1 MFNQIINWFESFLT
15 LCHLSWLWPG
25 FSDAGKFIL
34 EHLVSGMIPAFFIAG
49 AIAIFIDKD
58 RITKYMGAKANPL
71 ISYPVA
77 ALSGGILTVCS
88 CGVIP
93 IFTSILQQGAGVGP
107 AFTFLMSAPAV
118 NLIALSYT
126 GSLLG
131 KSFLFGRT
139 IAVFSCSIL
148 IGLSMRYCFPDQIF
162 EPKKSKYVMVE
173 EEKNY
178 TDMQLALFFF
188 LLVLIMLTTTGL
200 LDKYTVVI
208 TKLIGDLFLKMGENE
223 SFLSSS
229 LIWIGN
235 FLSTPFGSRIITV
248 IFEILIIALWSW
260 KIFDKYEIQ
269 LWIKKSYQ
277 LFIMIFPKVLAG
289 IFVCGIISKNFP
301 LTEYLNFFDS
311 NTWSSNFIA
320 SLLGSLMYFG
330 TIVGV
335 TIVQTLYNYGMNA
348 GPSLTLLLA
357 GPAVSLPSILALFP
371 IVGKKKALVFLL
383 FVMLFSA
390 ISGFIFGNFSVT
402 N

>member
-1 MFNQIINWFESFLT
+1 MFNSLINWFESFLS

-25 FSDAGKFIL
+25 FSDAGKFIG
-34 EHLVSGMIPAFFIAG
+34 EHLISGMIPAFFIAG

-118 NLIALSYT
+118 NLIALFYT

-131 KSFLFGRT
+131 KSFLYGRT
-139 IAVFSCSIL
+139 IAVFSIAIL
-148 IGLSMRYCFPDQIF
+148 IGALMRFCFPDQIY

-178 TDMQLALFFF
+178 TDTQLALFFI
-188 LLVLIMLTTTGL
+188 LLILVMLTTTGL
-200 LDKYTVVI
+200 LDNYTLLVTKY
-208 TKLIGDLFLKMGENE
+208 IGVNTG
-223 SFLSSS
+223 
-229 LIWIGN
+229 
-235 FLSTPFGSRIITV
+235 FGSRIITV
-248 IFEILIIALWSW
+248 IFEIILIALWSW
-260 KIFDKYEIQ
+260 KIFDKYEIK
-269 LWIKKSYQ
+269 LWVKKSYQ

-311 NTWSSNFIA
+311 NTWSANFIS
-320 SLLGSLMYFG
+320 SLIGSLMYFG

-390 ISGFIFGNFSVT
+390 VSGFIFGNILVT

>member
-1 MFNQIINWFESFLT
+1 MIEIFNSIITWFEQFLIS
-15 LCHLSWLWPG
+15 CHLGWMWPG
-25 FSDAGKFIL
+25 FAEAGKFIG
-34 EHLVSGMIPAFFIAG
+34 EHLLSGMIPAFFIAG

-58 RITKYMGAKANPL
+58 RITKYMGAKANPF

-93 IFTSILQQGAGVGP
+93 IFTSIMQQGAGVGP

-126 GSLLG
+126 GTLLG
-131 KSFLFGRT
+131 QNFLIGRT
-139 IAVFSCSIL
+139 LAVFFSA
-148 IGLSMRYCFPDQIF
+148 IGIGIAMRYCFPDQIY
-162 EPKKSKYVMVE
+162 EPIKSKYVIVE

-178 TDMQLALFFF
+178 TDFQLIVFFV
-188 LLVLIMLTTTGL
+188 LLILIMLTTTGI
-200 LDKYTVVI
+200 LDKFTVYLTTFIGITSSFYSRITFVVI
-208 TKLIGDLFLKMGENE
+208 
-223 SFLSSS
+223 
-229 LIWIGN
+229 
-235 FLSTPFGSRIITV
+235 
-248 IFEILIIALWSW
+248 EILLTAIWAW
-260 KIFDKYEIQ
+260 KIFNKYEIK

-289 IFVCGIISKNFP
+289 IFVCGIIAKLFS
-301 LTEYLNFFDS
+301 LNDFLKFFETNS
-311 NTWSSNFIA
+311 LSANIFSSI
-320 SLLGSLMYFG
+320 LGALMYFG

-335 TIVQTLYNYGMNA
+335 TIVMTLHNFGMHA

-357 GPAVSLPSILALFP
+357 GPAVSLPSIIALVP
-371 IVGKKKALVFLL
+371 IVGKKKAFSFLG

-390 ISGFIFGNFSVT
+390 FCGFIFGLCCNT

>member
-1 MFNQIINWFESFLT
+1 MFNQIINWFESFLSI
-15 LCHLSWLWPG
+15 CHLSWLWPG
-25 FSDAGKFIL
+25 FSDAGKFIG
-34 EHLVSGMIPAFFIAG
+34 EHLISGMIPAFFIAG

-93 IFTSILQQGAGVGP
+93 IFTSILQQGAGIGP

-131 KSFLFGRT
+131 ESFLFGRT
-139 IAVFSCSIL
+139 IAVFSCAIL
-148 IGLSMRYCFPDQIF
+148 IGLSMRFCFPDQIF

-188 LLVLIMLTTTGL
+188 LLIMVMLTTTGL
-200 LDKYTVVI
+200 LDPYTLLV
-208 TKLIGDLFLKMGENE
+208 TKHIGVNTG
-223 SFLSSS
+223 
-229 LIWIGN
+229 
-235 FLSTPFGSRIITV
+235 FGSRILTV
-248 IFEILIIALWSW
+248 ILEIFLIALWSK
-260 KIFDKYEIQ
+260 KIFDKYEIK

-311 NTWSSNFIA
+311 NTWSANFIA

-390 ISGFIFGNFSVT
+390 ISGFIFGNFLIT

>member
-1 MFNQIINWFESFLT
+1 MFNSLIDWFKSFLS

-25 FSDAGKFIL
+25 FSDAGKFIG
-34 EHLVSGMIPAFFIAG
+34 EHLISGMIPAFFIAG

-58 RITKYMGAKANPL
+58 RITKYMGANANPL

-118 NLIALSYT
+118 NLIALFYT

-131 KSFLFGRT
+131 KSFLCGRT
-139 IAVFSCSIL
+139 IAVFSIAIL
-148 IGLSMRYCFPDQIF
+148 IGALMRFCFPDQIY

-178 TDMQLALFFF
+178 TDTQLALFFF
-188 LLVLIMLTTTGL
+188 LLILVMLTTTGWLDNYTL
-200 LDKYTVVI
+200 LLTKY
-208 TKLIGDLFLKMGENE
+208 IGVNTG
-223 SFLSSS
+223 
-229 LIWIGN
+229 
-235 FLSTPFGSRIITV
+235 FGSRIITV
-248 IFEILIIALWSW
+248 ISEIILIALWSW
-260 KIFDKYEIQ
+260 KIFDKYEIK

-277 LFIMIFPKVLAG
+277 LFLMIFPKVLAG

-301 LTEYLNFFDS
+301 LTEYLHFFES
-311 NTWSSNFIA
+311 NTWSANFIS
-320 SLLGSLMYFG
+320 SLIGSLMYFG

-335 TIVQTLYNYGMNA
+335 TFVQTLYNYGMNA

-390 ISGFIFGNFSVT
+390 ISGYIFGNILVT